1 MTPID
6 RTNSPA
12 APLASASL
20 QHEKRAFFSWSGGKD
35 SMLAL
40 HRALAS
46 GYRVDA
52 LLAMLD
58 EAGERSRSH
67 GLAPHLLQAQAR
79 ALGIPLVMRRAS
91 WATYETEFIAATR
104 AFAAM
109 GLHCGLFGDIDL
121 EPHRAWEEKV
131 CGAAGIEAV
140 LPLWQEPWA
149 HLVEEFLALG
159 YQARVVC
166 TNGRWLN
173 GSFCGRLF
181 DVAFLRALPPG
192 VDACGENGEFH
203 TFVFDGPRF
212 TEPVAHRLVTV
223 HERRFETPP
232 TVFHVA
238 ELA

>member
-1 MTPID
+1 M
-6 RTNSPA
+6 
-12 APLASASL
+12 
-20 QHEKRAFFSWSGGKD
+20 KRAFFSWSGGKD

-40 HRALAS
+40 HRALDA
-46 GYRVDA
+46 GYRVEF
-52 LLAMLD
+52 LLAMFD
-58 EAGERSRSH
+58 EQGERSRSH
-67 GLAPHLLQAQAR
+67 GLSPHLLRAQAE

-91 WATYETEFIAATR
+91 WATYETEFIAATT

-109 GLHCGLFGDIDL
+109 GLKYGLFGDIDL

-140 LPLWQEPWA
+140 LPLWHEPRRE
-149 HLVEEFLALG
+149 LVNEFLALE
-159 YQARVVC
+159 YRARVVC
-166 TNGRWLN
+166 TNARWLD

-181 DVAFLRALPPG
+181 DAAFLRDLPPE

-212 TEPVAHRLVTV
+212 AKPVTHRLVAV
-223 HERRFETPP
+223 HEQRFESPAP
-232 TVFHVA
+232 AVFYVA